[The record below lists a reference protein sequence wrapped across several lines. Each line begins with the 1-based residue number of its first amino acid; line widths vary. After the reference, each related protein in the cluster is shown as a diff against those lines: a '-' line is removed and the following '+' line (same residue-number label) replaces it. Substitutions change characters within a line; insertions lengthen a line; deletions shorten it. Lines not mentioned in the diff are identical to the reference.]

1 MIRLGTIG
9 TSWITA
15 QFIEAAQQSGLYQVR
30 ATYSRSVN
38 SARELAQRY
47 QIEYYTDELNTM
59 LFDPDIDAIYVA
71 SPNAIHFEQT
81 MRAIRA
87 GKHVIVEK
95 PMFATVEQ
103 WRTAH
108 ALATEMNVLIFEGV
122 VHVHN
127 QNFRKLKHLLQ
138 MKMKD
143 IKQPFMGANLN
154 IGQYSSKYP
163 AYNEAVKTQTNIPNV
178 FNLEFAGGTLMD
190 IGVYPIYVA
199 IDLFGTPRSVRYHA
213 VTGVNKVDLFGHIIL
228 SYASYQVS
236 IFVSK
241 AVHSC
246 IPSEIYLDN
255 ETLVI
260 EGITRIDKVHLINSA
275 GQSATVI
282 EYRPDNPMSDEV
294 VHFAEMIQNRY
305 DKEQRQA
312 YEKWTQLSLQVA
324 QVMEDLRHSANITFE

>member
-59 LFDPDIDAIYVA
+59 LFDPDIDAIYIA

-228 SYASYQVS
+228 SYVFFQ
-236 IFVSK
+236 
-241 AVHSC
+241 
-246 IPSEIYLDN
+246 
-255 ETLVI
+255 
-260 EGITRIDKVHLINSA
+260 
-275 GQSATVI
+275 
-282 EYRPDNPMSDEV
+282 
-294 VHFAEMIQNRY
+294 
-305 DKEQRQA
+305 KEA
-312 YEKWTQLSLQVA
+312 FLMNLS
-324 QVMEDLRHSANITFE
+324 F